1 MEDVRASDL
10 VKMLVKY
17 KNESTLLDFTLLS
30 FGRRGLKISLKPSC
44 RWGLGTFSK
53 FRRLLTLVL
62 EENLSINKG
71 IKKTQM
77 NFWK

>member
-17 KNESTLLDFTLLS
+17 KNKSTLLDFTLLR
-30 FGRRGLKISLKPSC
+30 FGGRRLKVSSNPSC

-53 FRRLLTLVL
+53 FWRLLTLVL
-62 EENLSINKG
+62 GVNLSIDKG
-71 IKKTQM
+71 IKKRQM